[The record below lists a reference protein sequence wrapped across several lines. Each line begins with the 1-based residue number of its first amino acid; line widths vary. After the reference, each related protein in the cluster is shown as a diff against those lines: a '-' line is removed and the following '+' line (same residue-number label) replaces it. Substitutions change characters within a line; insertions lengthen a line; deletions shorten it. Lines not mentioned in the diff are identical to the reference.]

1 MALTIG
7 GAELCGGVELSGTRL
22 SVFIASS
29 LDGYIATRDGSLAW
43 LEEAARSD
51 EDYGYEAFLDS
62 VDALAMGRGTYDH
75 IAHLD
80 SVPFGN
86 RPVFVFTHRPPAPRD
101 RVTFWQESPG
111 AALGRWTA
119 MGLGRVYVDGGRL
132 ISDFL
137 AEGLIDDLVLT
148 KVPVLLGDG
157 LPLFH
162 PIKVRTALSLESV
175 QRWPSGFVNLTYS
188 AARQQG
194 GMTA

>member
-1 MALTIG
+1 
-7 GAELCGGVELSGTRL
+7 LSRTRL
-22 SVFIASS
+22 SVLIASS

-62 VDALAMGRGTYDH
+62 VHALAMGRGTYDH

-80 SVPFGN
+80 PLPFGS
-86 RPVFVFTHRPPAPRD
+86 RPVFVFTHRPPAPRNG
-101 RVTFWQESPG
+101 VTFWQESPR

-119 MGLGRVYVDGGRL
+119 MGLVRVYVDGGRL

-137 AEGLIDDLVLT
+137 AQGLIDDMILT

-162 PIKVRTALSLESV
+162 PIGVSTALRLESV
-175 QRWPSGFVNLTYS
+175 QSWPSGFVNLTYS
-188 AARQQG
+188 RARRQG
-194 GMTA
+194 EMTGGPSPSGER

>member
-1 MALTIG
+1 VG
-7 GAELCGGVELSGTRL
+7 RTRL

-51 EDYGYEAFLDS
+51 EDYGYASFMES

-80 SVPFGN
+80 PMPFGG
-86 RPVFVFTHRPPAPRD
+86 RPVFVFTHRPPPPRAG
-101 RVTFWQESPG
+101 VTFWQQSPR
-111 AALGRWTA
+111 AALDRWTA
-119 MGLGRVYVDGGRL
+119 SGLGRVYVDGGAL
-132 ISDFL
+132 ISEFL
-137 AEGLIDDLVLT
+137 ADGLVDDLVLT

-162 PIKVRTALSLESV
+162 PMAVGTGLRLDGVRS
-175 QRWPSGFVNLTYS
+175 WPSGLVNLSYS
-188 AARQQG
+188 RAVHRS
-194 GMTA
+194 